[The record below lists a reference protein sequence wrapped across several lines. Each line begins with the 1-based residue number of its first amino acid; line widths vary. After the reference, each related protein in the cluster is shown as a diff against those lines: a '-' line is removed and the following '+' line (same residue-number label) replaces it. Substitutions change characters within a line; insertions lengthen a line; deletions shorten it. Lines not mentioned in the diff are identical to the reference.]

1 MATGA
6 LTALVYHG
14 IGDVAETKGTPM
26 RPMKKTLIL
35 GAASL
40 LALTAC
46 TDPAYQQGGERE
58 RTGQGVAIGA
68 ALGGLLGATRES
80 GSDRVRNAAVG
91 AAIGAAVGGA
101 IGYSLD
107 QQAAELRNDFGNSQ
121 IGVINTGNELI
132 VRMPEGILFA
142 TDSASLNPQLR
153 SDLFVL
159 AESLNKYPQSVVTV
173 TGHTD
178 NTGSA
183 AYNQDLSERR
193 AWAVTS
199 VLREAGV
206 SSSRIPTVGAGE
218 SQPIAT
224 NQTAAGRQQNRRVD
238 ITITPTR

>member
-1 MATGA
+1 
-6 LTALVYHG
+6 
-14 IGDVAETKGTPM
+14 M
-26 RPMKKTLIL
+26 RLMNKPLIL

-40 LALTAC
+40 IALTAC

-58 RTGQGVAIGA
+58 RTGQGAAIGA
-68 ALGGLLGATRES
+68 AIGGVLGATRES

-91 AAIGAAVGGA
+91 AAIGAAAGAA

-107 QQAAELRNDFGNSQ
+107 QQARELENDFSNNQ

-142 TDSASLNPQLR
+142 TDSAALNPQLR

-159 AESLNKYPQSVVTV
+159 SESLNKYPQSVVTV

-193 AWAVTS
+193 AQSVAA
-199 VLREAGV
+199 VLRQGGV
-206 SSSRIPTVGAGE
+206 SSSRIRVVGAGE

-224 NQTAAGRQQNRRVD
+224 NQTSAGRQQNRRVD

>member
-1 MATGA
+1 
-6 LTALVYHG
+6 
-14 IGDVAETKGTPM
+14 M
-26 RPMKKTLIL
+26 RLRNKTLII
-35 GAASL
+35 GAASV
-40 LALTAC
+40 LALSAC
-46 TDPAYQQGGERE
+46 TDPAYQQGGERQ
-58 RTGQGVAIGA
+58 RTGQGAAIGA
-68 ALGGLLGATRES
+68 AIGGLLGATRES

-91 AAIGAAVGGA
+91 AAIGAAAGAA

-107 QQAAELRNDFGNSQ
+107 QQAAELESDFNNGQ
-121 IGVINTGNELI
+121 IDVINAGNELI
-132 VRMPEGILFA
+132 VRMPEAILFA

-159 AESLNKYPQSVVTV
+159 AESLNKYPQSIVTV

-193 AWAVTS
+193 AQSVSS
-199 VLREAGV
+199 VLRQGGVAG
-206 SSSRIPTVGAGE
+206 SRVRVVGAGE

-224 NQTAAGRQQNRRVD
+224 NQTAAGRAQNRRVD